1 MSANYVLLGG
11 DEASSERDIV
21 AKRGVHA
28 QGMSVGFYLTSC
40 LEAESTVVHSQ
51 FITVVFLELAV
62 AVTVTISSLC
72 LARRCFER
80 VLNGFSLKGSENSNL
95 HHAAIYL
102 TVATLRAQARN
113 QVRRCVSQLAIP
125 LAVLLVVPL
134 TVLLVVLLA
143 SLSQFCSPCCSKN
156 LWPKAIVLII
166 TPPPIDEVARLQYPY
181 TDNPQGV
188 PERTNEAAG
197 EYARA
202 CTAVAAECGVP
213 VIDLWTKMQQCPD
226 WKKEYLRYSLC
237 L

>member
-1 MSANYVLLGG
+1 MPLC
-11 DEASSERDIV
+11 V
-21 AKRGVHA
+21 AKTVHA
-28 QGMSVGFYLTSC
+28 QGMSVG
-40 LEAESTVVHSQ
+40 
-51 FITVVFLELAV
+51 
-62 AVTVTISSLC
+62 LC

-80 VLNGFSLKGSENSNL
+80 VLNGFSLKGSENPNL

-113 QVRRCVSQLAIP
+113 Q
-125 LAVLLVVPL
+125 
-134 TVLLVVLLA
+134 
-143 SLSQFCSPCCSKN
+143 FCSPCCSKLWLCCCFVSCGFFAYAVSQPSHPTLAHQRNLN

-226 WKKEYLRYSLC
+226 WKKEYLSFK
-237 L
+237 

>member
-1 MSANYVLLGG
+1 MPLC
-11 DEASSERDIV
+11 V
-21 AKRGVHA
+21 AKTVHA
-28 QGMSVGFYLTSC
+28 QGMSVG
-40 LEAESTVVHSQ
+40 
-51 FITVVFLELAV
+51 
-62 AVTVTISSLC
+62 LC

-80 VLNGFSLKGSENSNL
+80 VLNGFSLKGSENPNL

-143 SLSQFCSPCCSKN
+143 SLSQFCSPCCSKLWLCCCFVSCGFFAYAVSQPSHPTLAHQRNLN

-226 WKKEYLRYSLC
+226 WKKEYLRVLYYIMSNSV
-237 L
+237 

>member
-1 MSANYVLLGG
+1 MPLC
-11 DEASSERDIV
+11 V
-21 AKRGVHA
+21 AKTVHA
-28 QGMSVGFYLTSC
+28 QGMSVG
-40 LEAESTVVHSQ
+40 
-51 FITVVFLELAV
+51 
-62 AVTVTISSLC
+62 LC

-80 VLNGFSLKGSENSNL
+80 VLNGFSLKGSENPNL

-226 WKKEYLRYSLC
+226 WKKEYLRVVFL
-237 L
+237 